1 MRQDFFEYTPQFKLM
16 IAGTTSPGC
25 DQSMRLFADD
35 LT

>member
-25 DQSMRLFADD
+25 TMRLFADD